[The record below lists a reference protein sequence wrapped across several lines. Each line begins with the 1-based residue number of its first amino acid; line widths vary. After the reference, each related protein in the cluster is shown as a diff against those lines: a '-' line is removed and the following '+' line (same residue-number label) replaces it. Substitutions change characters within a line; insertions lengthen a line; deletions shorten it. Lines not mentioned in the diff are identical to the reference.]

1 MASTGAIHRLQS
13 YDSEEEE
20 IEIDED
26 NDEDDELEVEDAIQR
41 LTQSLRGA
49 EYAIPI
55 THGTPFVWRRCKF
68 QAHASPA
75 QFPRDVQY
83 VIDKLREESPW
94 SKGRYNPC
102 AYRLTSGDP
111 MIQRIDV
118 DGTPQGTPA
127 TTGSENGSGSGSF
140 SSSTGLLEGCGD
152 GGDPGAGDKLL
163 DLLRKWD
170 IQNVVLCVTNWD
182 DGLRGRLGSGRYRL
196 YLNSA
201 KDVLEKCYLDS
212 VSTAASTEAT
222 DDDDQGRSTHSS
234 ILSGSSKNS
243 SDMDSR
249 ASDFDSNKSSSVV
262 RIPSPGRLSGG
273 IASRAD
279 LDNIVEMG
287 RTKMPRGIDLH
298 RMYRRARARFMPV
311 REEYQHIKKS
321 FVDADSANFPT
332 GVR

>member
-1 MASTGAIHRLQS
+1 
-13 YDSEEEE
+13 
-20 IEIDED
+20 
-26 NDEDDELEVEDAIQR
+26 
-41 LTQSLRGA
+41 
-49 EYAIPI
+49 
-55 THGTPFVWRRCKF
+55 
-68 QAHASPA
+68 
-75 QFPRDVQY
+75 
-83 VIDKLREESPW
+83 
-94 SKGRYNPC
+94 
-102 AYRLTSGDP
+102 

-321 FVDADSANFPT
+321 FVVSRQVVLQKEQQGHYSTTTKVIFALNCGGGHHIAPD
-332 GVR
+332 GVEYEPDDLYIVAVGAEDVSIATTKQTVRGAGDVDEDEDDFVNEKHHLSSVLYCS